1 MLGNSRYLCPLYR
14 QVTGIMASIFTVLLL
29 GAVVLTPIC
38 FYYGNWNALTQA
50 ALLRAALSG
59 ELFALASIGLYN
71 AFAIGP
77 VRLRAPIIGSF
88 PILSMALAFW
98 SGSPVSPL
106 QLVAVLVILVGI
118 AIVAQSKFGM

>member
-71 AFAIGP
+71 TFAIGP
-77 VRLRAPIIGSF
+77 VRLGAPIIGSF
-88 PILSMALAFW
+88 PKLSVGLAFGRAPRSRCCNW
-98 SGSPVSPL
+98 
-106 QLVAVLVILVGI
+106 
-118 AIVAQSKFGM
+118 